1 MRRISAYPLA
11 LAAALTLA
19 GDLAAQ
25 ASISPRHASVRIGGR
40 MHTQFASSSVES
52 CNSQFFFR
60 RARLE
65 VDITVSEFLEARL
78 QPEFGGFS
86 AELKD
91 AYVKLNFAPGFQV
104 TMGQFKRPFDLF
116 ELASSVDLSLIERD
130 GRVGGV
136 NTCAGVGSVCSYSRL
151 TERLGYADRDIGVR
165 VGGVR
170 GKVTYEVSMTNGAGQ
185 NVADENDAKSF
196 SGRVTVKATP
206 ELTLGANAALHDY
219 VDPVKNDA
227 HAGAWGV
234 DAQVGTWREGLLLQV
249 AVVGGENWRRL
260 VGGGGAPVDP
270 SRPGAGPWDP
280 ATFLAFQGAASWY
293 APLEGKRIVGIEPL
307 LRLSV
312 GDPDRDTAA
321 DGGLVFTPGLMLY
334 ISGRNKVGFNLDLW
348 SPQTGD
354 DQRSLKVQ
362 SFLYF

>member
-1 MRRISAYPLA
+1 MRWISASMVA
-11 LAAALTLA
+11 LAVASTLA

-25 ASISPRHASVRIGGR
+25 ASVSPRYASVRIGGR
-40 MHTQFASSSVES
+40 MHTQFTSSSVES
-52 CNSQFFFR
+52 YHSQFFFR
-60 RARLE
+60 RARIE
-65 VDITVSEFLEARL
+65 ADITVNDFFEARL
-78 QPEFGGFS
+78 QPEFGGFT

-91 AYVKLNFAPGFQV
+91 AWVKFNFSPAFQV
-104 TMGQFKRPFDLF
+104 TVGQFKRPFDLF

-136 NTCAGVGSVCSYSRL
+136 NSCAGVGSVCSYSRL
-151 TERLGYADRDIGVR
+151 VERLGYADRDIGVR
-165 VGGVR
+165 VGGAR
-170 GKVTYEVSMTNGAGQ
+170 GKVAYEVSMTNGAGQ

-196 SGRVTVKATP
+196 SGRVSVKAAG

-219 VDPVKNDA
+219 VDPAKEDA

-234 DAQVGTWREGLLLQV
+234 DAQIGTWRDGLLVQV
-249 AVVGGENWRRL
+249 GLAGGENWRRL
-260 VGGGGAPVDP
+260 LDGAGAPVDP
-270 SRPGAGPWDP
+270 SRPGTARWDP
-280 ATFLAFQGAASWY
+280 AKFLAFQGAASWY

-307 LRLSV
+307 LRVSV
-312 GDPDRDTAA
+312 GDPDRDTAD

-334 ISGRNKVGFNLDLW
+334 VSGRNKIGFNLDLW